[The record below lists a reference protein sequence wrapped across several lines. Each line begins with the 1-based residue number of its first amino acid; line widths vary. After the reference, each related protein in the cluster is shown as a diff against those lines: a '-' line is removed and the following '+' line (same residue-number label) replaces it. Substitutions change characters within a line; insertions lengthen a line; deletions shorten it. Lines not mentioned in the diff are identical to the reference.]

1 MHFWTWL
8 AAAGVLLFIEIVTL
22 SLVFASFALAAVV
35 AGVVNLAGGNVA
47 LQIIAL
53 IVSAVISLAF
63 VKPFAKKV
71 LFKSSPIG
79 TGVDL
84 LISSD
89 ARALSEITKDGGTI
103 RLKDETW
110 SAKSAL
116 GVIDAGTELTVL
128 DIQGAIAIVV
138 PKTSR
143 EGE

>member
-1 MHFWTWL
+1 M

-22 SLVFASFALAAVV
+22 SLVFASFAIAAVV
-35 AGVVNLAGGNVA
+35 AGLVALIGGNLAG
-47 LQIIAL
+47 QIIAL
-53 IVSAVISLAF
+53 IVTAVITLAF

-71 LFKSSPIG
+71 LFKSSPLG
-79 TGVDL
+79 TGIEL

-89 ARALSEITKDGGTI
+89 AVALSDITKEGGTI

-110 SAKSAL
+110 SAKSSL
-116 GVIDAGTELTVL
+116 GTIDAGTELTVL

-143 EGE
+143 EEV